1 MKSILERGSIGRF
14 VRRWREPDVLGG
26 RPEDLWRELIA
37 RYAPGRRFVD
47 VGCMWKVDGAYAFLA
62 VDAGATEVAGVDLQA
77 ATPAFEAEN
86 ARRGM
91 PVRFVRGDVNER
103 AVTAELGTF
112 DVVFCSG
119 VLYHVP
125 NPLFTLGRL
134 RTIAR
139 ETLILGTSIIPE
151 LSRPQAAIYYPHL
164 PDRARGVLTYRTPP
178 GYDKIG
184 LDTEYRAEWD
194 YANYFWGLTP
204 SCVEALVT
212 TAGFRVVER
221 HRWRHALCVV
231 CRAAELP
238 PNFATLTP

>member
-1 MKSILERGSIGRF
+1 MSLAAG
-14 VRRWREPDVLGG
+14 VRALAARIAR
-26 RPEDLWRELIA
+26 RPSYQDRLRVLIA
-37 RYAPGRRFVD
+37 THAPGRSFVD

-62 VDAGATEVAGVDLQA
+62 ADAGATEVAGVDLQA

-86 ARRGM
+86 GRRGM
-91 PVRFVRGDVNER
+91 RVRFVRGGVNDHDVAA
-103 AVTAELGTF
+103 AVGTF

-125 NPLFTLGRL
+125 NPLFTLARL
-134 RTIAR
+134 RTLCR
-139 ETLILGTSIIPE
+139 ETLVLGTSIVPE

-164 PDRARGVLTYRTPP
+164 PARARGGLTYRTPP

-212 TAGFRVVER
+212 TAGFHVAQR

-231 CRAAELP
+231 CRTAAELP
-238 PNFATLTP
+238 PNFATLAP